1 MVPNVEVFSKY
12 LIVIILLIRY
22 CFYIKFICNL
32 YILSKFFVMTIYVGN
47 INYSLSEDD
56 IRKIFEVMGKVE
68 SVKIVQDKR
77 TGKSKGYGFIE
88 MPDKKEAMEAIKTLD
103 GKEVSGRNL
112 RVLKAHTTKKVEEEV
127 KSEAHE

>member
-1 MVPNVEVFSKY
+1 
-12 LIVIILLIRY
+12 
-22 CFYIKFICNL
+22 
-32 YILSKFFVMTIYVGN
+32 MTIYVGN

-77 TGKSKGYGFIE
+77 SGKSKGYGFVE

-103 GKEVSGRNL
+103 GKEVSSRNL
-112 RVLKAHTTKKVEEEV
+112 RVLKAHTTKKVEEEI
-127 KSEAHE
+127 KSEAQQE